1 MSIVWISLW
10 AAGLLLLPGFAIWRL
25 VGPRD
30 MPPVLQIAP
39 AFALSMAVISVIAW
53 SGYLLGIGFS
63 AVKTVAMAVIVLAV
77 LGSLAA
83 IRFRRSGAI
92 QPVLP
97 RWTLWVVYGMAAAA
111 ALSALYSGFWLSAT
125 ADSFY
130 HLAAVRSIIAHG
142 TTLPKEVFFSEPVPA
157 PDPTSGAWHLAVA
170 LVASLSGQDPVTVWR
185 VLTVALAPLVVLGF
199 FTLALS
205 IIRSGIPALIA
216 CVLYVVLALAF
227 DFRNVANPNQFG
239 DVLAWLALAFAFR
252 FVDSGSM
259 RELVVAVPIA
269 FAASAVHGAL
279 SPFLLVALAG
289 AVAAAIV
296 VRSPSWR
303 RLVIAAAV
311 VGAAAIPLLVVDAST
326 LSASAPF
333 AAKAVRSPLP
343 FHVIHHPWPW
353 VWPANWYDNPATV
366 LGTAFAVSL
375 VRLWRAG
382 EAGAAL
388 VIAAMLAI
396 PAAAVTPLFATTYSG
411 QYLLARVAFVL
422 QPLAWL
428 AWGWGI
434 ALAIGALRGR
444 MKVPAIALLAVSLV
458 AMAPSLYLGPYARV
472 AFPTSSNRSFAASRT
487 TDLTVAWRDRLAAI
501 GRLPQSAVLLAEPRM
516 AYELAGLTGREVV
529 AVPLTHTPAQI
540 EVRDGPR
547 RRTDA
552 LDATQGRLDSA
563 SLAGVIEHYGVT
575 DVMVDTDRTDPAAW
589 VQLAS
594 AQILSPVASGPKW
607 RLYHYDSTMLDGY
620 LDLSMQAGADAQ
632 VPTSGVGPLV
642 AASGRAVFVRLQWK
656 GAEVS
661 ARLQADAVDS
671 KQAFGRTIDVSAA
684 ASETFALPIPTNTP
698 AGRYRLS
705 LVLSDGRSVALG
717 EFAVGGLYQAEDMG
731 GVVAGDSTGWTVVGA
746 TIYHGGLAASATRPG
761 SSARQAIPAVDAGTY
776 CAAAL
781 VFDNG
786 THQSNV
792 LDFTLGD
799 GDAQLMWVG
808 ASPGLRWVR
817 TPIVVNTVAG
827 QLGMRLVQAGQGAMI
842 VDSLEI
848 YPVIQGITCSSD

>member
-10 AAGLLLLPGFAIWRL
+10 AAALLLLPGWAIWRL

-30 MPPVLQIAP
+30 MSPALQIAP
-39 AFALSMAVISVIAW
+39 AFALSMAVISVLAW
-53 SGYLLGIGFS
+53 SGYVLGIGFS
-63 AVKTVAMAVIVLAV
+63 GVKTVAIAVIVLAV

-83 IRFRRSGAI
+83 FRFRRSNAI

-97 RWTLWVVYGMAAAA
+97 RWTLWAVYGMAVAA

-130 HLAAVRSIIAHG
+130 HLTAVRSILEHG

-170 LVASLSGQDPVTVWR
+170 LVANLSGQDPLTVWR
-185 VLTVALAPLVVLGF
+185 VMTVALAPLMILGF

-205 IIRSGIPALIA
+205 IIRSGVPALIA
-216 CVLYVVLALAF
+216 CALYVVLALAF

-252 FVDSGSM
+252 FVDSGAR

-289 AVAAAIV
+289 AVGAAIV

-303 RLVIAAAV
+303 RLAIAAAV
-311 VGAAAIPLLVVDAST
+311 VSAAAIPLLVVDAST
-326 LSASAPF
+326 LAASVPY

-343 FHVIHHPWPW
+343 FHVIHHPWSW
-353 VWPANWYDNPATV
+353 IWPANWYDNPATV

-388 VIAAMLAI
+388 VIAAMLVI
-396 PAAAVTPLFATTYSG
+396 PVAAVTPLFATTYSG
-411 QYLLARVAFVL
+411 QYLFARVAFVL

-444 MKVPAIALLAVSLV
+444 LKVPAIAVLVVSLV
-458 AMAPSLYLGPYARV
+458 AIVPSLYVGPYARV
-472 AFPTSSNRSFAASRT
+472 AFPASSNRSFAASRN
-487 TDLTVAWRDRLAAI
+487 TDLTVVWRDRLAAI
-501 GRLPQSAVLLAEPRM
+501 GMLPQSAVLLAEPRM

-547 RRTDA
+547 RRADA

-575 DVMVDTDRTDPAAW
+575 NVIVDTDRTDPAAW
-589 VQLAS
+589 AQLAS

-607 RLYHYDSTMLDGY
+607 RLYRYDPTMLDGY
-620 LDLSMQAGADAQ
+620 LDLSMQAGSD
-632 VPTSGVGPLV
+632 PELRSSGIGPQV
-642 AASGRAVFVRLQWK
+642 AASGRAVFARLEWK
-656 GAEVS
+656 GAAQS
-661 ARLQADAVDS
+661 ARLQADALDS
-671 KQAFGRTIDVSAA
+671 KQTYGRTVDLSAG
-684 ASETFALPIPTNTP
+684 SSQTFALPIPTNTP

-705 LVLSDGRSVALG
+705 LALGDGRSLALG
-717 EFAVGGLYQAEDMG
+717 EFEVGGLYQAEDMG
-731 GVVAGDSTGWTVVGA
+731 GVVAGDSTGWTIVGA
-746 TIYHGGLAASATRPG
+746 AIYHGGLAASTTRPG
-761 SSARQAIPAVDAGTY
+761 SSARQAIPPVAAGSY

-781 VFDNG
+781 VYDNG
-786 THQSNV
+786 TQQSSV
-792 LDFTLGD
+792 LDVTLGD
-799 GDAQLMWVG
+799 GDAQLSWVG
-808 ASPGLRWVR
+808 ANTGLRWVR
-817 TPIVVNTVAG
+817 VPIVVNTAAG
-827 QLGMRLVQAGQGAMI
+827 QLGIRLVRAGQGAMM

-848 YPVIQGITCSSD
+848 YPLIQGGACSSD

>member
-10 AAGLLLLPGFAIWRL
+10 AAGLLLLPGLAIWRL

-30 MPPVLQIAP
+30 MQFVLQVAP
-39 AFALSMAVISVIAW
+39 AFALSMAVISVMAW

-63 AVKTVAMAVIVLAV
+63 GVKTAAVAVIVLAV

-83 IRFRRSGAI
+83 IRFRRSNAI

-170 LVASLSGQDPVTVWR
+170 LVASLSDQDPVTVWR
-185 VLTVALAPLVVLGF
+185 VMTVALAPLMVLGF

-205 IIRSGIPALIA
+205 IIRSGISALIA

-239 DVLAWLALAFAFR
+239 DILAWLALAFAFR

-289 AVAAAIV
+289 AVAAALV

-303 RLVIAAAV
+303 RLAVAAAV
-311 VGAAAIPLLVVDAST
+311 VGAAALPLLVVDAST
-326 LSASAPF
+326 LSASVPF

-343 FHVIHHPWPW
+343 FHVIHLPWPW
-353 VWPANWYDNPATV
+353 IWPANWYDNPATV

-396 PAAAVTPLFATTYSG
+396 PVAALTPLFATTYSG

-444 MKVPAIALLAVSLV
+444 LKVPAIALLAVSIA
-458 AMAPSLYLGPYARV
+458 AMVPSFYLGPYARV
-472 AFPTSSNRSFAASRT
+472 AFPASSNRSFAASRT
-487 TDLTVAWRDRLAAI
+487 TDLTVAWRDRLSAI
-501 GRLPQSAVLLAEPRM
+501 GMLPQSAVLLAEPRM

-529 AVPLTHTPAQI
+529 AVPMTHTPAQI

-547 RRTDA
+547 RRADA
-552 LDATQGRLDSA
+552 LDATQGRLDSE

-575 DVMVDTDRTDPAAW
+575 DVIVDTDRTNPAAW
-589 VQLAS
+589 AQLAS
-594 AQILSPVASGPKW
+594 AQILSPLASGPNW
-607 RLYHYDSTMLDGY
+607 RLYRYDPTLLDGY
-620 LDLSMQAGADAQ
+620 LDLAMQAGSDAEL
-632 VPTSGVGPLV
+632 PSSGIGPQV
-642 AASGRAVFVRLQWK
+642 AASGRAVFARLEWK
-656 GAEVS
+656 GAAQS
-661 ARLQADAVDS
+661 ARLQADALDS
-671 KQAFGRTIDVSAA
+671 KQTYGRTVDLSAG
-684 ASETFALPIPTNTP
+684 SSQTFALPIPTNTP

-705 LVLSDGRSVALG
+705 LALGDGRSLALG
-717 EFAVGGLYQAEDMG
+717 EFEVGGLYQAEDMG
-731 GVVAGDSTGWTVVGA
+731 GVVASDSSGWSILGGSD
-746 TIYHGGLAASATRPG
+746 YEGGLAAVATRPG
-761 SSARQAIPAVDAGTY
+761 STARQAIPLVDGGEYCVAARVYDDGSGRSNTLEVSLGGGGAQLSWAGTVGGMRWIRT
-776 CAAAL
+776 AL
-781 VFDNG
+781 
-786 THQSNV
+786 T
-792 LDFTLGD
+792 LDR
-799 GDAQLMWVG
+799 
-808 ASPGLRWVR
+808 P
-817 TPIVVNTVAG
+817 AG
-827 QLGMRLVQAGQGAMI
+827 QLSVGLIKRDQTSVI
-842 VDSLEI
+842 VDALEFHPLI
-848 YPVIQGITCSSD
+848 GGTCSSD